1 MKSIGEGD
9 RPERFP
15 SRSYDPEATALFPGI
30 SVSDQG
36 LRWGFIRK
44 ASTTR
49 LGTLSLLLVPHSSP
63 QVYGIL
69 ACQVVLT
76 TAVCSAVMFDRSITL
91 YVFAHPYVQ
100 ILSFILPLVGLIP
113 LWCYRTH
120 HPLNLALLGLW
131 TATLATGIGIFCA
144 MFPSIVVL
152 EALTLTTGVTTALTA
167 YTFWASSA
175 GRDFDFLG
183 PWLFSSL
190 IALLLV
196 SCLALFFPGGAFWQ
210 LGLAFVGAVL
220 FSAYIVYDTSQ
231 LIKNYSVDEYVWA
244 SVNLYLDIVNLFV
257 RLLEIIGFA
266 RAS

>member
-1 MKSIGEGD
+1 M
-9 RPERFP
+9 RRER
-15 SRSYDPEATALFPGI
+15 D
-30 SVSDQG
+30 
-36 LRWGFIRK
+36 
-44 ASTTR
+44 AS
-49 LGTLSLLLVPHSSP
+49 SLLLL

-69 ACQVVLT
+69 AFQMLLT
-76 TAVCSAVMFDRSITL
+76 AAVCSTVMFDKTVTL
-91 YVFAHPYVQ
+91 YVYAHPFVQ
-100 ILSFILPLVGLIP
+100 VLCFVLPLVGLLP
-113 LWCYRTH
+113 LYCYRTH
-120 HPLNLALLGLW
+120 HPLNLALLGIW

-152 EALTLTTGVTTALTA
+152 QALTLTAGITVSLTA
-167 YTFWASSA
+167 YTFWATSS

-190 IALLLV
+190 VALLLV
-196 SCLALFFPGGAFWQ
+196 SCLALFFPMGAGWQ

-220 FSAYIVYDTSQ
+220 FSAYVVYDTHE

-244 SVNLYLDIVNLFV
+244 SVNLYLDIINLFV